1 MAKKRIATNPDSQTD
16 VREFPPE
23 TATSW
28 RVRGELGS
36 IAIRNARTHNLRGVS
51 VDLPHGQMS
60 VLTGVSGSG
69 KSSLAFD
76 TLYAEGQRQYIESLS
91 VYARQYV
98 QQMERPEVDS
108 IAGLQPTLCID
119 QRPTAINPR
128 STVGTVTEIHDYLRL
143 MMARLGT
150 PSCFQC
156 GEAIDRQS
164 VEQIVGSIRQQPE
177 RTQVMVM
184 APLVRG
190 RKGAHAEVF
199 QKIQKAGLVKARVDG
214 QMVDIDSPPTL
225 AVRANHTIE
234 AVVDRMVVREDWG
247 TRLEEAVR
255 LALRLADGL
264 VTISTKSPSDRTEQ
278 VEHERLFSTRFAC
291 VACGESIA
299 EIEPRT
305 FSFNSPYGACSTC
318 EGTGLIETKVKRTGR
333 GRTASDPTQ
342 ESDSEEKPP
351 AIECP
356 DCKGARLGPQA
367 LAVRIEEQSIED
379 LCQMPI
385 QRLKEFL
392 EGCRFDSLREPI
404 FQPLRQDIQH
414 RLRFLIEVGLH
425 YLTLGRSAQS
435 LSGGE
440 LQRVRLASCIGSG
453 LVGVCYVLDEPSIGL
468 HPRDNDLLIGSLRR
482 LQQSGNTLVV
492 VEHDEA
498 MIRQADLLVDLG
510 PGAGPSGGRLVA
522 AGSVQEVASNE
533 DSMTGHYLSGR
544 RVIAV
549 PGSRRAV
556 DPERL
561 LRLKQATTHN
571 LRGIDVDFPLGC
583 LIGVAGV
590 SGSGKSS
597 LILDTLIPRLRQH
610 LGRSSRARDSH
621 TDPLLSGWQQIERC
635 IAIDQTPIGRT
646 PRSCPAT
653 YCGAQDLIRRIFSAT
668 RDAKQR
674 GYGPNRFSFNA
685 GEGRCSVCQGQGQ
698 QRLEMN
704 FLADLFVTCPQCK
717 GSRYNQAT
725 LDVHYRD
732 RNIAQVLAM
741 AIDEAVDFFDG
752 IDSLQQILISLQRV
766 GLGYISLGQP
776 STTLSGG
783 EAQRIKL
790 ATELASRSSGHT
802 LAILDEP
809 TTGLHWRDVDR
820 LIDVLQGIVDKGS
833 TVLVIEH
840 HLDVLKACDWI
851 LELGPEGGA
860 EGGQLIAQGTP
871 EQVAGDPKSLTGC
884 FLAPL
889 LQRIEPKN
897 SKST

>member
-1 MAKKRIATNPDSQTD
+1 
-16 VREFPPE
+16 
-23 TATSW
+23 
-28 RVRGELGS
+28 
-36 IAIRNARTHNLRGVS
+36 
-51 VDLPHGQMS
+51 
-60 VLTGVSGSG
+60 
-69 KSSLAFD
+69 
-76 TLYAEGQRQYIESLS
+76 
-91 VYARQYV
+91 
-98 QQMERPEVDS
+98 
-108 IAGLQPTLCID
+108 
-119 QRPTAINPR
+119 
-128 STVGTVTEIHDYLRL
+128 
-143 MMARLGT
+143 
-150 PSCFQC
+150 
-156 GEAIDRQS
+156 
-164 VEQIVGSIRQQPE
+164 
-177 RTQVMVM
+177 
-184 APLVRG
+184 
-190 RKGAHAEVF
+190 
-199 QKIQKAGLVKARVDG
+199 
-214 QMVDIDSPPTL
+214 
-225 AVRANHTIE
+225 
-234 AVVDRMVVREDWG
+234 
-247 TRLEEAVR
+247 
-255 LALRLADGL
+255 
-264 VTISTKSPSDRTEQ
+264 
-278 VEHERLFSTRFAC
+278 
-291 VACGESIA
+291 
-299 EIEPRT
+299 
-305 FSFNSPYGACSTC
+305 
-318 EGTGLIETKVKRTGR
+318 
-333 GRTASDPTQ
+333 
-342 ESDSEEKPP
+342 
-351 AIECP
+351 
-356 DCKGARLGPQA
+356 
-367 LAVRIEEQSIED
+367 VRIEEQSIED

-533 DSMTGHYLSGR
+533 DSMTGQYLSGR

-741 AIDEAVDFFDG
+741 AIDEAVEFFDG